1 MVTRLPGQPHVSDLV
16 LSKIHK
22 GAAILN
28 LAELHP
34 FSGSNEG
41 VFYTFNGSDAEYHSG
56 TDTTDKKISDDQLS
70 EVTIRTKTLYK
81 WLEFSDEEFQD
92 LRVIANAIENKTPY
106 DLYRTLDKDAVGGKS
121 LVPTSGFDGYTATP
135 LEVGATAA
143 SWLDAV
149 DAVSDNGY
157 EATGIIL
164 DNSFRKVLRAAF
176 VENTNTNQLGTSI
189 RDGIYVGDV
198 PVFFRNLGA
207 GVGVVGDFSQFVV
220 AYNNNLNVVHYDPN
234 SDAYQGRRDKNAV
247 KVSWRVGVGVATQD
261 AFQPITLAASGE

>member
-1 MVTRLPGQPHVSDLV
+1 MVTNIPAQPTVNEKV
-16 LSKIHK
+16 LSKIQK
-22 GAAILN
+22 GSAALN

-34 FSGSNEG
+34 FTGSKEG
-41 VFYTFNGSDAEYHSG
+41 VFYSFNGSDAEYHSG
-56 TDTTDKKISDDQLS
+56 SDTTDKKVSDDQLT

-92 LRVIANAIENKTPY
+92 QRVIANAIENKTPY

-135 LEVGATAA
+135 IQIDATAA

-176 VENTNTNQLGTSI
+176 VENTNTNQLGTTV

-198 PVFFRNLGA
+198 PVFFRNLGE
-207 GVGVVGDFSQFVV
+207 GVGIVGDFRQAVV
-220 AYNNNLNVVHYDPN
+220 AYNNSLNVVHYDPN
-234 SDAYQGRRDKNAV
+234 SDAYQGRRDKNAI
-247 KVSWRVGVGVATQD
+247 KVSWRVGYGVATQD
-261 AFQPITLAASGE
+261 AFQPIVLAAAGE